1 MQTGSHHEVNIDLI
15 LDSLDGIQP
24 AQPRPFLHTRVM
36 ARLERNRSNPWVRV
50 WNVVSTPA
58 VSLAIITS
66 LLIINLVTVYQRTDA
81 QAEVGEESV
90 AAAPAE
96 YEAQFVSYYAI
107 NDEQP

>member
-36 ARLERNRSNPWVRV
+36 ARLERNRSNPWVMA
-50 WNVVSTPA
+50 WNFLSKPA
-58 VSLAIITS
+58 VYVSIIAC
-66 LLIINLVTVYQRTDA
+66 LMVLNLVTLYQRTNE
-81 QAEVGEESV
+81 QAEVREESIAISAV
-90 AAAPAE
+90 E
-96 YEAQFVSYYAI
+96 YDGQSVSYYAF